1 MNNSIDVLLNR
12 VSLRKYDERPISK
25 EDADI
30 ILECAMRA
38 PTAGNMMLYSIINV
52 EDNKTKEILSKTC
65 DNQPFIANAPLVLI
79 FLADYQ
85 RWYDYYIYS
94 QVPEYC
100 ESKQMEFEGP
110 SEANLLLASCDAIIA
125 AQNAVIAGE
134 ALGIGSC
141 YIGDIMENYETHKEL
156 LNLPKWVFPIG
167 MLCMGYYP
175 EGHNRV
181 KRERFD
187 KEYIIHT
194 DKYSDTY
201 KKDFKESFGIV
212 EKRFN
217 KENKYAAENMGQLH
231 YAVKTG
237 ADFSKEM
244 ARSVREA
251 LKNWRSEK
259 IK

>member
-1 MNNSIDVLLNR
+1 MNNVVDVIMNR
-12 VSLRKYDERPISK
+12 MSLRKYDERPISR
-25 EDADI
+25 EHADV

-38 PTAGNMMLYSIINV
+38 PTAGNMMLYSIINI
-52 EDNKTKEILSKTC
+52 EDQNKKKILSKTC
-65 DNQPFIANAPLVLI
+65 DDQPFIADAPLVLV

-85 RWYDYYIYS
+85 RWYDYYVYS
-94 QVPEYC
+94 DVHSYC
-100 ESKQMEFEGP
+100 KSKGIDFEGP

-141 YIGDIMENYETHKEL
+141 YIGDIMENYETHREL
-156 LNLPKWVFPIG
+156 LNLPKWVFPVG

-175 EGHNRV
+175 AGYNRV

-187 KEYIIHT
+187 KKYIVHT
-194 DKYSDTY
+194 DSYSDLY
-201 KKDFKESFGIV
+201 KENFKETFKDI
-212 EKRFN
+212 EKRF
-217 KENKYAAENMGQLH
+217 KAENKYDADNMGQLH
-231 YAVKTG
+231 YAFKTG

-244 ARSVREA
+244 ARSVKEA
-251 LKNWRSEK
+251 LKNWSSEK

>member
-1 MNNSIDVLLNR
+1 MNNAIDVMLNR
-12 VSLRKYDERPISK
+12 VSLRKYDERPVIK
-25 EDADI
+25 EHIDT

-38 PTAGNMMLYSIINV
+38 PTAGNMMLYSIIHV
-52 EDNKTKEILSKTC
+52 EDQKKKEILSRTC
-65 DNQPFIANAPLVLI
+65 DNQLFIARAPLVLI

-85 RWYDYYIYS
+85 RWYDYYINS

-100 ESKQMEFEGP
+100 KTKGIEFEGP
-110 SEANLLLASCDAIIA
+110 SEANLLLAACDAMIA

-134 ALGIGSC
+134 SLGIGSC

-156 LNLPKWVFPIG
+156 FDLPKWVFPVG

-175 EGHNRV
+175 KDYNKV

-187 KEYIIHT
+187 KKYIVYT
-194 DKYSDTY
+194 DKYDESY
-201 KKDFKESFGIV
+201 KDNIEDCFKDI

-217 KENKYAAENMGQLH
+217 KENKFDALNMGQMH
-231 YAVKTG
+231 YAIKTG

-251 LKNWRSEK
+251 LKNWNSEI

>member
-1 MNNSIDVLLNR
+1 MNNAIDVIMNR
-12 VSLRKYDERPISK
+12 VSLRKYDERPVAK
-25 EDADI
+25 EHIDI

-38 PTAGNMMLYSIINV
+38 PTAGNMMLYSIIQV
-52 EDNKTKEILSKTC
+52 EDQKKKEILSKTC
-65 DNQPFIANAPLVLI
+65 DNQPFIAKAPLVLI

-94 QVPEYC
+94 QVSDFC
-100 ESKQMEFEGP
+100 KSKGIKFEGP
-110 SEANLLLASCDAIIA
+110 SEANLLLATCDAMIA

-156 LNLPKWVFPIG
+156 FNLPKWAFPVG

-175 EGHNRV
+175 EGYNKV

-187 KEYIIHT
+187 KKYIVYT
-194 DKYSDTY
+194 DKYDDSY
-201 KKDFKESFGIV
+201 KDNIKDCFKNI

-217 KENKYAAENMGQLH
+217 EENEFDAKNMGQVN
-231 YAVKTG
+231 YAIKTG

-244 ARSVREA
+244 TRSVRVA
-251 LKNWRSEK
+251 LKNWNSE
-259 IK
+259 IIE

>member
-1 MNNSIDVLLNR
+1 MNTTIDVMINR
-12 VSLRKYDERPISK
+12 TSLRKYDERHVSK
-25 EDADI
+25 EHLDT

-52 EDNKTKEILSKTC
+52 QDKRKKEILSKTC
-65 DNQPFIANAPLVLI
+65 DNQPFIANAPVVLI

-94 QVPEYC
+94 QVSDYC
-100 ESKQMEFEGP
+100 KSKNISFEGP
-110 SEANLLLASCDAIIA
+110 NEANLMLASCDAIIA

-141 YIGDIMENYETHKEL
+141 YIGDIMENYETHKDL
-156 LNLPKWVFPIG
+156 LNLPRWAFPIG

-175 EGHNRV
+175 ADYKRV

-187 KEYIIHT
+187 KKYIVHT
-194 DKYSDTY
+194 DQYSDLY
-201 KKDFKESFGIV
+201 KENFTESFKEM

-217 KENKYAAENMGQLH
+217 QENKHEAKNMGQLH

-244 ARSVREA
+244 CRSVREA
-251 LKNWRSEK
+251 LKNWSSEK
-259 IK
+259 ID